1 MKRCLQIELSEVE
14 VEGWGKGGGDK
25 GGRGTAGQGKGGQ
38 SEL

>member
-14 VEGWGKGGGDK
+14 VEGKGGDK

-38 SEL
+38 SKL

>member
-1 MKRCLQIELSEVE
+1 LQIELSEVE
-14 VEGWGKGGGDK
+14 VEGWGKWGDK